1 MIARYGFAPASI
13 VSPLGVVALISN
25 CIIAPWLLK
34 EKFRKRDA
42 LGVLIAIGGVVT
54 LVLSSEGQEKRMG
67 PDDIWGEITRWEFE
81 LYLGITTGV
90 ILVLLWASEKYG
102 DRTLLIDLGLVGLFG
117 KCYTLSWE
125 GPS

>member
-1 MIARYGFAPASI
+1 MIRYGFAPASL

-42 LGVLIAIGGVVT
+42 LGVLIAVGGVVT
-54 LVLSSEGQEKRMG
+54 LVLSSEGHEKRMG
-67 PDDIWGEITRWEFE
+67 PEDIWSEITRWEFE

-90 ILVLLWASEKYG
+90 ILGLVWASAKYG

-117 KCYTLSWE
+117 AYYTL
-125 GPS
+125 